1 MTQTLLQSQPNS
13 LSWAVDELN
22 NELNVV
28 LRILENY
35 SENQNREGK
44 ESLDEC
50 LQHLKQ
56 VTGIFAVANMAIPQL
71 LGEELQ
77 TAITDYANLTGQ
89 AATDTI
95 SLVAEAILELSSY
108 LGNPKRIKRLIPQ
121 INNLRALTERELFT
135 ESTAVEIDL
144 DKGFRAFKKS
154 STQPLDSQTIRK
166 LRMLYQKTVLSLF
179 KSGLSTE
186 TLGNLQKVFKILYQM
201 GGTPYLSALGYS
213 GLTLIERL
221 QTNNLTLNVAVKSL
235 FKRLDDVL
243 KKLNAGTEYEDLG
256 LLKNILYYVACGTDH
271 GELSSRLIDIFS
283 LEEFADD
290 AGTTVQGKSLSM
302 EPELVAKVVEVLQTE
317 IEQAK
322 TWLDDCLHQACD
334 FKEALRQVRAILRRA
349 DDTLIMVGADTP
361 RQLAQNLLA
370 ILGEWEKLG
379 SEKDLSPEDL
389 DRFANEMVSLESQL
403 ARLSHPSAND
413 ADESTGVSGAKTTII
428 EESRVALT
436 QIKTSISQFIES
448 NWQWSMLREVPS
460 SLAMIEG
467 ALRFYPLDDLA
478 KVVNCIR
485 RYVSESLLEK
495 QEEPNQQEIDQLAD
509 VIVAVDYYLECLERG
524 TAFNLE
530 FLIERA
536 FENCTALGYSYKEPA
551 EAEASQDTREAADT
565 HVEDVDEDSTV
576 FGDTNQFKAEEL
588 SPSDETTETPESGQD
603 EVPSEDEEPEP
614 AVTEPSTEEPAAQEP
629 ANDEDDDFEIIEIFV
644 EEAGEI
650 LPIAHEQLKEW
661 RENEDKAALL
671 DLRRGFH
678 TLKGGGRMIG
688 ASVLGELSWA
698 MENLLNRIIDN
709 SVEVTPEIHALTQ
722 EALNQYPA
730 LLEELSASGTESSN
744 DDIERIG
751 ERAHVLADPLANVSA
766 GKEADEPATPD
777 TEEPIAEQIAPEH
790 SDPEEATTEIEAEA
804 ETPATVQENEPEASP
819 DSESPDGEVEEDDSG
834 AGFDEVVTTFVNE
847 AEDHRKSIIQLTAA
861 ASTNKNEQSAAQLV
875 TILHTLADS
884 ARVAELDELADSIAP
899 LQKLLQL
906 YNSFNS
912 GLSSEF
918 IALLSIWAGRF
929 DTLLN
934 HLIQSGNLDL
944 KPVQD
949 VAKSA
954 SELYTR
960 EEKALTST
968 GDLSSDR
975 KKRFLPLHRLMA
987 EHLDYLIR
995 AEQLIHEWSQGEISS
1010 EDLDGLDA
1018 DLKSLAEVASACQ
1031 VDEIIR
1037 LCKYIEEVQTSLTG
1051 QATLEESQAQWLDQ
1065 AYGLLLKMLDAVA
1078 SWQVVPKVSND
1089 LISTLPKIESG
1100 EKETGESTEQE
1111 ITEEAP
1117 DSEEAESPSI
1127 ELEPDAPLGEDL
1139 QFDSNFIDPEDEFQQ
1154 ELLDTFLEEADDLMQ
1169 EIDTSISAWRRDP
1182 TAFDNAD
1189 LIHRALHTLKGGAR
1203 LSGLTKLGDF
1213 SHDFESFIIDQQ
1225 VLQKADE
1232 DFFAKALER
1241 LDLLN
1246 SHIEAIREVMLSGGS
1261 LEDVPAPDK
1270 GKPGSNEE
1278 AEPSDEPEMQV
1289 IPAEELA
1296 PSESEPVARD
1306 QEKIN
1311 EQIQEAVAESEP
1323 GADSDSRAFEARQ
1336 HRQENIRLR
1345 SDLVDEM
1352 INLSSEATVYRG
1364 RVEAQLA
1371 GLENNLDELE
1381 ATIGRIQQLARR
1393 LDTETEA
1400 QIQFRSEQL
1409 AESGEE
1415 EDFDPLEMDRYSTL
1429 QQLSHQLIE
1438 SASDLQDLR
1447 ASLSETNR
1455 DTNVLLVQSGR
1466 IQSELNAQLMRTRM
1480 VPFERL
1486 LPRLE
1491 RIVRTVSR
1499 ELNKKAEIRALDIS
1513 GEMDRTVL
1521 EQLVPPIEHILRNSI
1536 DHGIENAEGR
1546 SRAHK
1551 PPIGRITF
1559 NLHREGSYMVLTIT
1573 DDGAGI
1579 DFEAVRRR
1587 AVDRGLIGEAE
1598 STALSREEVAEF
1610 LFMPGFSTAQAVT
1623 QISGRGV
1630 GMDVV
1635 KSTIRE
1641 MGGSIN
1647 LSSELGKGTRFQ
1659 LSIPFTTS
1667 VNRALMVHCGEDLYA
1682 LPLASLEALVRL
1694 SRTDLQSYYE
1704 NPNKKLAYGADEY
1717 DFGYLGELLKT
1728 RERPPM
1734 DAIIEPTVSVVL
1746 FRVGNHRLAL
1756 LIDEI
1761 VGSNEVVVKSLS
1773 YPFNAVPGLS
1783 GAAIMGDGSVV
1794 VTLDMP
1800 ALIASHY
1807 TSVIDDTDQ
1816 GNLIQPYEETHTP
1829 TIMVVDD
1836 SVTVRK
1842 VTSRFLTR
1850 EGFIVET
1857 ARDGAEALRM
1867 VHDHAPDLMLVDVEM
1882 PRMDGFE
1889 LLGTLRSSEK
1899 FENLPIVLITSRTG
1913 EKHKQRGLSLGA
1925 NNYFGKPYREDQLL
1939 EEIKRLLA
1947 EVKNGR

>member
-1 MTQTLLQSQPNS
+1 MTQPLLQNQPNS
-13 LSWAVDELN
+13 LNWAVDELN
-22 NELNVV
+22 NELNQV
-28 LRILENY
+28 LRILEKHA
-35 SENQNREGK
+35 EKPEG
-44 ESLDEC
+44 EVALDEC
-50 LQHLKQ
+50 MQHLKQ
-56 VTGIFAVANMAIPQL
+56 VTGIFAVTSMAIPQL

-77 TAITDYANLTGQ
+77 TAVSDYSTQKGQ

-108 LGNPKRIKRLIPQ
+108 LGNPKRIQRLIPQ
-121 INNLRALTERELFT
+121 INNLRALTERELVT
-135 ESTAVEIDL
+135 ESSAVEIDL
-144 DKGFRAFKKS
+144 NKGFRAFKKS
-154 STQPLDSQTIRK
+154 SAQPLDSQTIRK

-179 KSGLSTE
+179 KSGLSKE
-186 TLGNLQKVFKILYQM
+186 NLGDLQKVFKIFYQM

-213 GLTLIERL
+213 GLSLIERL
-221 QTNNLTLNVAVKSL
+221 QSKNLTLNIALKSL

-243 KKLNAGTEYEDLG
+243 KKLNAGTDYEDIG
-256 LLKNILYYVACGTDH
+256 LLKNILYYVSCGADH
-271 GELSSRLIDIFS
+271 GELSAKLIEIFS
-283 LEEFADD
+283 LHDFADD
-290 AGTTVQGKSLSM
+290 ASTKTYSKSLSM

-322 TWLDDCLHQACD
+322 TWLDDCLHHVCEY
-334 FKEALRQVRAILRRA
+334 KEAIQQVKAILRRA
-349 DDTLIMVGADTP
+349 DDTLVMVGAENP
-361 RQLAQNLLA
+361 RQTTHNLQS
-370 ILGEWEKLG
+370 ILNEWEKFG
-379 SEKDLSPEDL
+379 SENDLSPDDL

-403 ARLSHPSAND
+403 VRLSHPSAND
-413 ADESTGVSGAKTTII
+413 SEESSGVSGAKSTII

-448 NWQWSMLREVPS
+448 NWEWAMLREVPS
-460 SLAMIEG
+460 SLAMVEG
-467 ALRFYPLDDLA
+467 ALRFYPLNELA
-478 KVVNCIR
+478 QVVNFIR

-495 QEEPNQQEIDQLAD
+495 REEPNQQEIDLFAD
-509 VIVAVDYYLECLERG
+509 VIVAIDYYLECLERG

-536 FENCTALGYSYKEPA
+536 LQHCSTLGFPYIEEQEETAASSNETDTEEELQEEDEETTAFSDTGQFHEKDLSSQQAKPQEPA
-551 EAEASQDTREAADT
+551 KAEA
-565 HVEDVDEDSTV
+565 
-576 FGDTNQFKAEEL
+576 
-588 SPSDETTETPESGQD
+588 TETPEAI
-603 EVPSEDEEPEP
+603 E
-614 AVTEPSTEEPAAQEP
+614 AQELEENP
-629 ANDEDDDFEIIEIFV
+629 AEELEEAPDSIEDDNDDFEIIEIFV

-650 LPIAHEQLKEW
+650 LPVAIEQLKEW
-661 RENEDKAALL
+661 HENEDKAALL

-698 MENLLNRIIDN
+698 LENLLNRIIDN
-709 SVEVTPEIHALTQ
+709 SVEITPEVYELVNDAL
-722 EALNQYPA
+722 EQYPA
-730 LLEELSASGTESSN
+730 LLEELSNSGQETSN
-744 DDIERIG
+744 ERI
-751 ERAHVLADPLANVSA
+751 EHIQTRAKLLSDPLASKT
-766 GKEADEPATPD
+766 KEAPTDIPQETG
-777 TEEPIAEQIAPEH
+777 
-790 SDPEEATTEIEAEA
+790 SEI
-804 ETPATVQENEPEASP
+804 
-819 DSESPDGEVEEDDSG
+819 
-834 AGFDEVVTTFVNE
+834 DEVVMTFAKE
-847 AEDHRKSIIQLTAA
+847 AESYRQAIIQLAATA
-861 ASTNKNEQSAAQLV
+861 SGNKNGGLPDQLFV
-875 TILHTLADS
+875 ILHTLADS

-899 LQKLLQL
+899 MQKLLQL
-906 YNSFNS
+906 YNTYNV

-918 IALLSIWAGRF
+918 IALMSIWTGKF
-929 DTLLN
+929 DNLLN
-934 HLIQSGNLDL
+934 GLAHSGKLDL

-949 VAKSA
+949 FAKSA
-954 SELYTR
+954 SDLFDR
-960 EEKALTST
+960 EEKALS
-968 GDLSSDR
+968 GDPSSDR
-975 KKRFLPLHRLMA
+975 KKRFLPLHKLMA
-987 EHLDYLIR
+987 DNLDHLII
-995 AEQLIHEWSQGEISS
+995 AEQLIYEWQQGKISDK
-1010 EDLDGLDA
+1010 DLDGLHA
-1018 DLKSLAEVASACQ
+1018 DVKVLQEVSASCKVEEIVKLCQ
-1031 VDEIIR
+1031 
-1037 LCKYIEEVQTSLTG
+1037 LIESVQTKLTG
-1051 QATLEESQAQWLDQ
+1051 QDSLEETQSQWMDQ

-1078 SWQVVPKVSND
+1078 SWQVVPKISHELSNNIPQIAGQ
-1089 LISTLPKIESG
+1089 LEEQQIFEEEPSEAIGEMESD
-1100 EKETGESTEQE
+1100 E
-1111 ITEEAP
+1111 
-1117 DSEEAESPSI
+1117 ESPTI
-1127 ELEPDAPLGEDL
+1127 KLEPDSPVEDDL

-1169 EIDTSISAWRRDP
+1169 EIDTSISNWRREP

-1203 LSGLTKLGDF
+1203 LSGLTKLGDY
-1213 SHDFESFIIDQQ
+1213 SHNFESIIIDQQ
-1225 VLQKADE
+1225 VLQKAD
-1232 DFFAKALER
+1232 DKFFSKALER
-1241 LDLLN
+1241 LDHLN
-1246 SHIEAIREVMLSGGS
+1246 THIEAIREAMLSGAS
-1261 LEDVPAPDK
+1261 VEDLTAPDA
-1270 GKPGSNEE
+1270 PENAEANSSA
-1278 AEPSDEPEMQV
+1278 AEPSTEEASSVEEAASDDSPMQV
-1289 IPAEELA
+1289 ITAEELA
-1296 PSESEPVARD
+1296 PTESDAPARD
-1306 QEKIN
+1306 SEKIS
-1311 EQIQEAVAESEP
+1311 EQIQEIAAESDAET
-1323 GADSDSRAFEARQ
+1323 DTDTRAFEARQ
-1336 HRQENIRLR
+1336 QRQENIRLR

-1364 RVEAQLA
+1364 RVEAQLS
-1371 GLENNLDELE
+1371 GLETNLDELE

-1536 DHGIENAEGR
+1536 DHGIENSEGR
-1546 SRAHK
+1546 QRSHK
-1551 PPIGRITF
+1551 PEIGRITF
-1559 NLHREGSYMVLTIT
+1559 NLHREGSYMVLTIS

-1579 DFEAVRRR
+1579 DFEVVRRR
-1587 AVDRGLIGEAE
+1587 AIERGLVSEAD
-1598 STALSREEVAEF
+1598 SSSLTKEEIAEF
-1610 LFMPGFSTAQAVT
+1610 LFMPGFSTAQTVT

-1635 KSTIRE
+1635 KATIRE
-1641 MGGSIN
+1641 MGGSV
-1647 LSSELGKGTRFQ
+1647 SVRSELGRGTQFQ

-1667 VNRALMVHCGEDLYA
+1667 INRALMVHCGEDLYA
-1682 LPLASLEALVRL
+1682 LPLASLEALVRI

-1704 NPNKKLAYGADEY
+1704 NAQKKLAYGADEY

-1728 RERPPM
+1728 RERPPI

-1773 YPFNAVPGLS
+1773 HPFNAVPGLS

-1794 VTLDMP
+1794 VTLDIP

-1807 TSVIDDTDQ
+1807 TTNDLSADQKGVIHTH
-1816 GNLIQPYEETHTP
+1816 EEAHTP

-1850 EGFIVET
+1850 EGFVVET

-1867 VHDHAPDLMLVDVEM
+1867 VHDQAPDLMLVDVEM

-1889 LLGTLRSSEK
+1889 LLGALRSSDK
-1899 FENLPIVLITSRTG
+1899 FKDLPIVLITSRTG

-1925 NNYFGKPYREDQLL
+1925 NNYLGKPYREDQLL
-1939 EEIKRLLA
+1939 EEIKRLLGG
-1947 EVKNGR
+1947 N

>member
-13 LSWAVDELN
+13 FNWAIDELN
-22 NELNVV
+22 NELNLV

-35 SENQNREGK
+35 SENPQGGG
-44 ESLDEC
+44 SLDEC

-56 VTGIFAVANMAIPQL
+56 VTGIFSITNMAVPQL

-77 TAITDYANLTGQ
+77 TAISDYSTQTGQ

-108 LGNPKRIKRLIPQ
+108 LGNPNRIKRLIPQ

-135 ESTAVEIDL
+135 ESSAIEIEL
-144 DKGFRAFKKS
+144 DKGLRAFKKS
-154 STQPLDSQTIRK
+154 SSQPLDSQTIRK
-166 LRMLYQKTVLSLF
+166 LRMLYQRTVLNLF

-221 QTNNLTLNVAVKSL
+221 QSNRLTLNIAVKSL
-235 FKRLDDVL
+235 FKRLDEVL
-243 KKLNAGTEYEDLG
+243 KKLNAGTDYEDYG
-256 LLKNILYYVACGTDH
+256 LLKSILYYVASGADH
-271 GELSSRLIDIFS
+271 GKLSAKLIEIFS
-283 LEEFADD
+283 LQDFADD
-290 AGTTVQGKSLSM
+290 AGTAMYSKSLSM
-302 EPELVAKVVEVLQTE
+302 EPELVGKVVEVLQTE

-322 TWLDDCLHQACD
+322 TWLDDCLHQVCE
-334 FKEALRQVRAILRRA
+334 FKEALKQVKAILRRA
-349 DDTLIMVGADTP
+349 DDTLVMLGADAP
-361 RQLAQNLLA
+361 RKTTQNLQA
-370 ILGEWEKLG
+370 ILGEWG
-379 SEKDLSPEDL
+379 QFDSEKDLSTEDL

-403 ARLSHPSAND
+403 VRLSHPSAND
-413 ADESTGVSGAKTTII
+413 SDESAGVSGAKATII
-428 EESRVALT
+428 EESRVALI
-436 QIKTSISQFIES
+436 QIKTSINQFIES
-448 NWQWSMLREVPS
+448 NWQWAMLREVPS

-478 KVVNCIR
+478 TVVNCIG
-485 RYVSESLLEK
+485 RYVRESLLEK
-495 QEEPNQQEIDQLAD
+495 HEEPNQQEVELFAD

-524 TAFNLE
+524 TTFNLE
-530 FLIERA
+530 FLIDRA
-536 FENCTALGYSYKEPA
+536 LDNCSTLGFPQEAQETIGESVSTGDEKSAESHDDTENSPHHFTDTVQFSKENDPALSTPRQGAQEEQTTTENDKPA
-551 EAEASQDTREAADT
+551 EPDAPEPT
-565 HVEDVDEDSTV
+565 
-576 FGDTNQFKAEEL
+576 AEE
-588 SPSDETTETPESGQD
+588 SPVSEPES
-603 EVPSEDEEPEP
+603 E
-614 AVTEPSTEEPAAQEP
+614 
-629 ANDEDDDFEIIEIFV
+629 EDDDFEIIEIFV

-650 LPIAHEQLKEW
+650 LPIAFEQLKEW
-661 RENEDKAALL
+661 RDHGDKAALM

-688 ASVLGELSWA
+688 ASVLGELSWTL
-698 MENLLNRIIDN
+698 ENLLNRIIDT
-709 SVEVTPEIHALTQ
+709 SVETTPEIYELTKDALD
-722 EALNQYPA
+722 QYPA
-730 LLEELSASGTESSN
+730 LLEEIASSGEESSN
-744 DDIERIG
+744 ENIERIQA
-751 ERAHVLADPLANVSA
+751 RAQVLADPLANASA
-766 GKEADEPATPD
+766 D
-777 TEEPIAEQIAPEH
+777 TEETSEAENNDSKAQESALETEH
-790 SDPEEATTEIEAEA
+790 QETAETEIPCGKWE
-804 ETPATVQENEPEASP
+804 PTVVAAV
-819 DSESPDGEVEEDDSG
+819 ESVPVI
-834 AGFDEVVTTFVNE
+834 DEVVTTFVNE
-847 AEDHRKSIIQLTAA
+847 AQSHRKSIIQLIAA
-861 ASTNKNEQSAAQLV
+861 ASSNKNEDSSGQLV
-875 TILHTLADS
+875 TILHTLSDS
-884 ARVAELDELADSIAP
+884 ARVAELDDLADSIMP
-899 LQKLLQL
+899 MQQLLQL
-906 YNSFNS
+906 YNSFNV

-918 IALLSIWAGRF
+918 IALLSIWTSKF
-929 DTLLN
+929 DSLLN
-934 HLIQSGNLDL
+934 NLLQSGNLDL
-944 KPVQD
+944 KPVED
-949 VAKSA
+949 VVRSA
-954 SELYTR
+954 AELHER
-960 EEKALTST
+960 DEKAFSS
-968 GDLSSDR
+968 DPSSDR

-987 EHLDYLIR
+987 EKLDHLII
-995 AEQLIHEWSQGEISS
+995 AEQLIDEWEQGEISS

-1018 DLKSLAEVASACQ
+1018 DLTLLMEVATSCK
-1031 VDEIIR
+1031 VDEIVK
-1037 LCKYIEEVQTSLTG
+1037 LCQLIKTAQANLTG
-1051 QATLEESQAQWLDQ
+1051 QDSLETSQSEWLDQ
-1065 AYGLLLKMLDAVA
+1065 AYGLLLNMLDAVA
-1078 SWQVVPKVSND
+1078 SWQVVPKISDDLKENLPQTQTEASAQKTKSWDTEASNTETE
-1089 LISTLPKIESG
+1089 SPKIKLE
-1100 EKETGESTEQE
+1100 
-1111 ITEEAP
+1111 P
-1117 DSEEAESPSI
+1117 ESPVS
-1127 ELEPDAPLGEDL
+1127 DDF

-1169 EIDTSISAWRRDP
+1169 EIDTSISAWRREP
-1182 TAFDNAD
+1182 TAFNNAD

-1203 LSGLTKLGDF
+1203 LSGLTKLGDY
-1213 SHDFESFIIDQQ
+1213 SHDFESFILDQQ
-1225 VLQKADE
+1225 VLQKANE
-1232 DFFAKALER
+1232 EFFSKALDR
-1241 LDLLN
+1241 LDHLN

-1261 LEDVPAPDK
+1261 IEDIP
-1270 GKPGSNEE
+1270 KPSANPEE
-1278 AEPSDEPEMQV
+1278 ATKTGAPENEAPIQV
-1289 IPAEELA
+1289 IGAEELA
-1296 PSESEPVARD
+1296 PTESDPPVRD
-1306 QEKIN
+1306 SKKIG
-1311 EQIQEAVAESEP
+1311 EQIHEITAESEFYT
-1323 GADSDSRAFEARQ
+1323 DTDTRAFEARQ
-1336 HRQENIRLR
+1336 QRQENIRLR

-1352 INLSSEATVYRG
+1352 VNLSSEATVYRG
-1364 RVEAQLA
+1364 RVEAQLS
-1371 GLENNLDELE
+1371 GLDANLDELE

-1447 ASLSETNR
+1447 VSLSETNR

-1480 VPFERL
+1480 VPFERI

-1499 ELNKKAEIRALDIS
+1499 ELSKKAEIRSLDIS

-1536 DHGIENAEGR
+1536 DHGIEDADGR
-1546 SRAHK
+1546 KRAHK
-1551 PPIGRITF
+1551 PEIGRITF
-1559 NLHREGSYMVLTIT
+1559 NLHREGSYMVLTIA

-1587 AVDRGLIGEAE
+1587 AIARGLVGEAE
-1598 STALSREEVAEF
+1598 STSLGKDEIAEF
-1610 LFMPGFSTAQAVT
+1610 LFMSGFSTAQTVT

-1641 MGGSIN
+1641 MGGYVSV
-1647 LSSELGKGTRFQ
+1647 SSELGQGTRFQ

-1682 LPLASLEALVRL
+1682 LPLASLEALMRL
-1694 SRTDLQSYYE
+1694 SFTDLQSYYE
-1704 NPNKKLAYGADEY
+1704 NPRKKLTYGADEY

-1728 RERPPM
+1728 RDRPPL
-1734 DAIIEPTVSVVL
+1734 DVIIEPTVSVVL

-1807 TSVIDDTDQ
+1807 TSVSDKTDQ
-1816 GNLIQPYEETHTP
+1816 GNIAAAHKEMHTP

-1867 VHDHAPDLMLVDVEM
+1867 VHDQKPDLMLVDVEM

-1889 LLGTLRSSEK
+1889 LLGTLRSSDK
-1899 FENLPIVLITSRTG
+1899 FKDLPIVLITSRTG

-1947 EVKNGR
+1947 GG

>member
-13 LSWAVDELN
+13 LNWAVDELN
-22 NELNVV
+22 NELNLV

-35 SENQNREGK
+35 SENPKGEG
-44 ESLDEC
+44 SLDEC
-50 LQHLKQ
+50 LQHLGQ
-56 VTGIFAVANMAIPQL
+56 VTGIFAVTNMAIPQL

-77 TAITDYANLTGQ
+77 TAISDYSTQTGQ

-95 SLVAEAILELSSY
+95 GLVAEAILELSSY

-135 ESTAVEIDL
+135 ESSAVEINL
-144 DKGFRAFKKS
+144 DKGLRAFRKS
-154 STQPLDSQTIRK
+154 SPNPLDSQTIRK
-166 LRMLYQKTVLSLF
+166 LRMLYQKTVLGLF

-221 QTNNLTLNVAVKSL
+221 QSNRLTLNIAVKSL

-243 KKLNAGTEYEDLG
+243 KKLNAGTDYEDHG
-256 LLKNILYYVACGTDH
+256 LLKNILYYVASGSDH
-271 GELSSRLIDIFS
+271 GELSAKLIQIFS
-283 LEEFADD
+283 LQEFADD
-290 AGTTVQGKSLSM
+290 AGTAIYGNSLSM

-322 TWLDDCLHQACD
+322 TWLDDCLHQVCK
-334 FKEALRQVRAILRRA
+334 FNEAVQQVKAILRRA
-349 DDTLIMVGADTP
+349 DDTLVMVGADAP
-361 RQLAQNLLA
+361 RKTAQNLQA
-370 ILGEWEKLG
+370 ILDEWAKLD
-379 SEKDLSPEDL
+379 SEKDLSAEDL
-389 DRFANEMVSLESQL
+389 DRFANEMVNLESQL
-403 ARLSHPSAND
+403 VRLSHPSNNGS
-413 ADESTGVSGAKTTII
+413 DESAGVSGAKATII
-428 EESRVALT
+428 DESRVALT
-436 QIKTSISQFIES
+436 QVKTSISQFIES

-460 SLAMIEG
+460 SLAMVEG

-495 QEEPNQQEIDQLAD
+495 RQEPDQQEIELFAD
-509 VIVAVDYYLECLERG
+509 VIVAVDYYLESLERG
-524 TAFNLE
+524 TAFNLD
-530 FLIERA
+530 FLIEKA
-536 FENCTALGYSYKEPA
+536 IANCSTLGFSYAGNQEPGETSKKPEEPSEPHIDTEDQTADFVDTKQTNKDDLAPPTASAQEEQPSKEHTEPA
-551 EAEASQDTREAADT
+551 R
-565 HVEDVDEDSTV
+565 
-576 FGDTNQFKAEEL
+576 GDIPESAEE
-588 SPSDETTETPESGQD
+588 ETPVQESGAT
-603 EVPSEDEEPEP
+603 ED
-614 AVTEPSTEEPAAQEP
+614 
-629 ANDEDDDFEIIEIFV
+629 DDDFEIIEIFV

-661 RENEDKAALL
+661 RDNGDKAALL

-698 MENLLNRIIDN
+698 MENLLNRIIDS
-709 SVEVTPEIHALTQ
+709 SVEITPEIYELTRDALH
-722 EALNQYPA
+722 QYPA
-730 LLEELSASGTESSN
+730 LLEELSSSAQEN
-744 DDIERIG
+744 SNGDIERIQA
-751 ERAHVLADPLANVSA
+751 RAQVLADPLANASA
-766 GKEADEPATPD
+766 TTEEVEEPISSDSETAEPSREDAPQEADET
-777 TEEPIAEQIAPEH
+777 
-790 SDPEEATTEIEAEA
+790 EATSDELPGSSEIDA
-804 ETPATVQENEPEASP
+804 EPEI
-819 DSESPDGEVEEDDSG
+819 
-834 AGFDEVVTTFVNE
+834 DEVVTTFVNE
-847 AEDHRKSIIQLTAA
+847 AESHRKSIIQLIAA
-861 ASTNKNEQSAAQLV
+861 ASSNKNEDLPGQLV
-875 TILHTLADS
+875 TILHTLSDS
-884 ARVAELDELADSIAP
+884 ARVAELDDLADSIIP
-899 LQKLLQL
+899 MQKLLQL
-906 YNSFNS
+906 YNSFNAS
-912 GLSSEF
+912 LSSEF
-918 IALLSIWAGRF
+918 IALLSIWAGKF
-929 DTLLN
+929 DNLLN
-934 HLIQSGNLDL
+934 NLTPSGRLDL
-944 KPVQD
+944 KAVRD
-949 VAKSA
+949 FTRSA
-954 SELYTR
+954 SELYQR
-960 EEKALTST
+960 EEKALS

-975 KKRFLPLHRLMA
+975 KKRFLPLHKLMA
-987 EHLDYLIR
+987 EKLDYLII
-995 AEQLIHEWSQGEISS
+995 AEQLIEEWQQGKISS
-1010 EDLDGLDA
+1010 EELDGLDA
-1018 DLKSLAEVASACQ
+1018 DIKLLQEVAASCK
-1031 VDEIIR
+1031 VDEIVK
-1037 LCKYIEEVQTSLTG
+1037 LCQLIETVQFDLTG
-1051 QATLEESQAQWLDQ
+1051 LDSLETSQAEWLDE

-1078 SWQVVPKVSND
+1078 SWQVVPKVSDD
-1089 LISTLPKIESG
+1089 LAASLPQFQNEIE
-1100 EKETGESTEQE
+1100 EKDTIPES
-1111 ITEEAP
+1111 EATTTATNEL
-1117 DSEEAESPSI
+1117 DTESPSI
-1127 ELEPDAPLGEDL
+1127 KLEPDSPVSDDL

-1169 EIDTSISAWRRDP
+1169 EIGTSISAWRRDP
-1182 TAFDNAD
+1182 TAFSNAD

-1203 LSGLTKLGDF
+1203 LSGLTRLGDY
-1213 SHDFESFIIDQQ
+1213 SHDFESFILDQQ

-1232 DFFAKALER
+1232 QFFSKALDR
-1241 LDLLN
+1241 LDHLN
-1246 SHIEAIREVMLSGGS
+1246 SHIEAIREAMLSGGS
-1261 LEDVPAPDK
+1261 IESIPAP
-1270 GKPGSNEE
+1270 GTVQQEPSPE
-1278 AEPSDEPEMQV
+1278 AESEESVKTETSENEAPMQV
-1289 IPAEELA
+1289 ITAEELA
-1296 PSESEPVARD
+1296 PTETEIPVSNV
-1306 QEKIN
+1306 EKIG
-1311 EQIQEAVAESEP
+1311 EQIQDIATAGET
-1323 GADSDSRAFEARQ
+1323 DTDTDSRTFEARQ
-1336 HRQENIRLR
+1336 QRQENIRLR

-1364 RVEAQLA
+1364 RVEAQLSGFEA
-1371 GLENNLDELE
+1371 NLDELE

-1447 ASLSETNR
+1447 ISLSEANR
-1455 DTNVLLVQSGR
+1455 DTSVLLVQSGR

-1480 VPFERL
+1480 VPFERI

-1499 ELNKKAEIRALDIS
+1499 ELDKKAEIRSLDIS

-1536 DHGIENAEGR
+1536 DHGIEDSKVR
-1546 SRAHK
+1546 KRLHK
-1551 PPIGRITF
+1551 PEVGRITF

-1573 DDGAGI
+1573 DDGSGI

-1587 AVDRGLIGEAE
+1587 AVDRGLIDEAQ
-1598 STALSREEVAEF
+1598 STALNKNEIAEF
-1610 LFMPGFSTAQAVT
+1610 LFMPGFSTAQTVT

-1635 KSTIRE
+1635 KSTIQE
-1641 MGGSIN
+1641 MGGSVSV
-1647 LSSELGKGTRFQ
+1647 SSELGKGTRFQ
-1659 LSIPFTTS
+1659 ISIPFTTS

-1694 SRTDLQSYYE
+1694 SYSDLRSYYD
-1704 NPNKKLAYGADEY
+1704 NPQKKLAYGADEY

-1728 RERPPM
+1728 RERPPL
-1734 DAIIEPTVSVVL
+1734 DAIIEPTVSLVL

-1773 YPFNAVPGLS
+1773 HPFNAVPGLS
-1783 GAAIMGDGSVV
+1783 GAAIMGDGNVV

-1807 TSVIDDTDQ
+1807 SSISNKLEQDNIAPAHKELQ
-1816 GNLIQPYEETHTP
+1816 TP

-1850 EGFIVET
+1850 EGFVVET
-1857 ARDGAEALRM
+1857 ARDGTEALRM
-1867 VHDHAPDLMLVDVEM
+1867 VHEHKPDLMLVDVEM

-1889 LLGTLRSSEK
+1889 LLGALRSSDK
-1899 FENLPIVLITSRTG
+1899 FKDLPIVLITSRTG
-1913 EKHKQRGLSLGA
+1913 EKHRQRGLSLGA

-1947 EVKNGR
+1947 GE

>member
-13 LSWAVDELN
+13 LNWAVDELN
-22 NELNVV
+22 NELNLV

-35 SENQNREGK
+35 SENPKGEG
-44 ESLDEC
+44 SLDEC
-50 LQHLKQ
+50 LQHLRQ
-56 VTGIFAVANMAIPQL
+56 VTGIFAVTNMAIPQL

-77 TAITDYANLTGQ
+77 TAISDYSTQTGQ

-95 SLVAEAILELSSY
+95 GLVAEAILELSSY

-135 ESTAVEIDL
+135 ESTAVEINL
-144 DKGFRAFKKS
+144 DKGLRAFRKS
-154 STQPLDSQTIRK
+154 SPNPLDSQTIRK

-179 KSGLSTE
+179 KSGLSKE

-221 QTNNLTLNVAVKSL
+221 QSNRLTLNIAVKGL

-243 KKLNAGTEYEDLG
+243 KKLNAGTDYEDHG
-256 LLKNILYYVACGTDH
+256 LLKNILYYVASGSDH
-271 GELSSRLIDIFS
+271 GELSAKLIQIFS
-283 LEEFADD
+283 LHEFADD
-290 AGTTVQGKSLSM
+290 TGTATYGNSLSM

-322 TWLDDCLHQACD
+322 TWLDDCLHQVCK
-334 FKEALRQVRAILRRA
+334 FNEAVQQVKAILRRA
-349 DDTLIMVGADTP
+349 DDTLVMVGADAP
-361 RQLAQNLLA
+361 RKTAQNLLA
-370 ILGEWEKLG
+370 ILDEWAKLD
-379 SEKDLSPEDL
+379 SEKDLSVEDL
-389 DRFANEMVSLESQL
+389 DRFANEMVNLESQL
-403 ARLSHPSAND
+403 VRLSHPSTNGS
-413 ADESTGVSGAKTTII
+413 DESAGVSGAKATII
-428 EESRVALT
+428 DESRVALI
-436 QIKTSISQFIES
+436 QVKTSISQFIES

-460 SLAMIEG
+460 SLAMVEG

-495 QEEPNQQEIDQLAD
+495 RQEPDQQEIDLFAD
-509 VIVAVDYYLECLERG
+509 VIVAVDYYLESLERG
-524 TAFNLE
+524 TAFNLD
-530 FLIERA
+530 FLIEKA
-536 FENCTALGYSYKEPA
+536 IANCSALGFSYAGNQEHG
-551 EAEASQDTREAADT
+551 EASE
-565 HVEDVDEDSTV
+565 
-576 FGDTNQFKAEEL
+576 KL
-588 SPSDETTETPESGQD
+588 
-603 EVPSEDEEPEP
+603 EVPSESNIDTEDQGADFADTHQTDKGDLAPPIAPAQEDQPLEQHKEVISDDSPESAEEEPPVQESG
-614 AVTEPSTEEPAAQEP
+614 ATEEE
-629 ANDEDDDFEIIEIFV
+629 NDDDFEIIEIFV

-661 RENEDKAALL
+661 RDNGDKAALL

-698 MENLLNRIIDN
+698 MENLLNRIIDS
-709 SVEVTPEIHALTQ
+709 SVEITPEIYELTRDALH
-722 EALNQYPA
+722 QYPA
-730 LLEELSASGTESSN
+730 LLEELSSSAQETSN
-744 DDIERIG
+744 GDIERIQA
-751 ERAHVLADPLANVSA
+751 RAQVLADPLANASPTTEEVDESISSDSETA
-766 GKEADEPATPD
+766 EPSREDAPQEADET
-777 TEEPIAEQIAPEH
+777 
-790 SDPEEATTEIEAEA
+790 EATSDEPPGSGEIDA
-804 ETPATVQENEPEASP
+804 EPEI
-819 DSESPDGEVEEDDSG
+819 
-834 AGFDEVVTTFVNE
+834 DEVVTTFVNE
-847 AEDHRKSIIQLTAA
+847 AESHRKSIIQLIAA
-861 ASTNKNEQSAAQLV
+861 ASSNKNEDLPGQLV
-875 TILHTLADS
+875 TILHTLSDS
-884 ARVAELDELADSIAP
+884 ARVAELDDLADSIIP
-899 LQKLLQL
+899 MQKLLQL
-906 YNSFNS
+906 YNSFNA

-918 IALLSIWAGRF
+918 IALLSIWAGKF
-929 DTLLN
+929 DNLLN
-934 HLIQSGNLDL
+934 NLAPAGSLDL
-944 KPVQD
+944 KAVQD
-949 VAKSA
+949 FTRSA
-954 SELYTR
+954 SELYQR
-960 EEKALTST
+960 EEKALS

-975 KKRFLPLHRLMA
+975 KKRFLPLHKLMA
-987 EHLDYLIR
+987 EKLDHLII
-995 AEQLIHEWSQGEISS
+995 AEQLIEEWQQGKISS
-1010 EDLDGLDA
+1010 EELDGLDA
-1018 DLKSLAEVASACQ
+1018 DIKLLQEVATSCK
-1031 VDEIIR
+1031 VDEIVK
-1037 LCKYIEEVQTSLTG
+1037 LCQLIETVQFGLTG
-1051 QATLEESQAQWLDQ
+1051 LDSLETSQAEWLDE

-1078 SWQVVPKVSND
+1078 SWQVVPKISDD
-1089 LISTLPKIESG
+1089 LAANLPQFQADLEEKDATSEG
-1100 EKETGESTEQE
+1100 EANTAPASELDAETPSIKLE
-1111 ITEEAP
+1111 P
-1117 DSEEAESPSI
+1117 ESPVS
-1127 ELEPDAPLGEDL
+1127 GDL

-1169 EIDTSISAWRRDP
+1169 EIGTSISAWRREP
-1182 TAFDNAD
+1182 TAFNNAD

-1203 LSGLTKLGDF
+1203 LSGLTRLGDY
-1213 SHDFESFIIDQQ
+1213 SHDFESFILDQQ

-1232 DFFAKALER
+1232 KFFSKALDR
-1241 LDLLN
+1241 LDHLN
-1246 SHIEAIREVMLSGGS
+1246 SHIEAIREAMLSGGS
-1261 LEDVPAPDK
+1261 VESIPD
-1270 GKPGSNEE
+1270 PGT
-1278 AEPSDEPEMQV
+1278 AQQEPSQEAKPEEPVKTDPPENETPMQV
-1289 IPAEELA
+1289 ITAEELA
-1296 PSESEPVARD
+1296 PTETETPVSNV
-1306 QEKIN
+1306 EKIGD
-1311 EQIQEAVAESEP
+1311 QIQDMVATGET
-1323 GADSDSRAFEARQ
+1323 DTDTDSRTFEARQ
-1336 HRQENIRLR
+1336 QRQENIRLR

-1364 RVEAQLA
+1364 RVEAQLSGFEA
-1371 GLENNLDELE
+1371 NLDELE

-1447 ASLSETNR
+1447 ISLSEANR

-1480 VPFERL
+1480 VPFERI

-1499 ELNKKAEIRALDIS
+1499 ELDKKAEIRSLDIS
-1513 GEMDRTVL
+1513 GEMDRSVL

-1536 DHGIENAEGR
+1536 DHGIEDAGAR
-1546 SRAHK
+1546 KRLHK
-1551 PPIGRITF
+1551 PEVGRITF

-1573 DDGAGI
+1573 DDGSGI

-1587 AVDRGLIGEAE
+1587 AVDRGLVDEAQ
-1598 STALSREEVAEF
+1598 STALNKNEIAEF
-1610 LFMPGFSTAQAVT
+1610 LFMPGFSTAQTVT

-1635 KSTIRE
+1635 KSTIQE
-1641 MGGSIN
+1641 MGGSVSV
-1647 LSSELGKGTRFQ
+1647 SSELGKGTRFQ

-1694 SRTDLQSYYE
+1694 SYSDLRSYYD
-1704 NPNKKLAYGADEY
+1704 NPQKKLAYGADEY

-1728 RERPPM
+1728 RERPPL
-1734 DAIIEPTVSVVL
+1734 DAIIEPTVSLAL

-1807 TSVIDDTDQ
+1807 SSISSKVDQ
-1816 GNLIQPYEETHTP
+1816 DNIAPAHKELHTP

-1850 EGFIVET
+1850 EGFVVET

-1867 VHDHAPDLMLVDVEM
+1867 VHENQPDLMLVDVEM

-1889 LLGTLRSSEK
+1889 LLGALRSSDK
-1899 FENLPIVLITSRTG
+1899 FKDLPIVLITSRTG
-1913 EKHKQRGLSLGA
+1913 EKHRQRGLSLGA

-1947 EVKNGR
+1947 GK